1 MIQDKIKLRAKP
13 LLGNNDIT
21 VKDVVK
27 SDKDKNVCKLSD
39 ILSKERNPT
48 FIDDAHQLF

>member
-1 MIQDKIKLRAKP
+1 MIQDKIKLRVKP

-27 SDKDKNVCKLSD
+27 SDKDKNGLKLSN
-39 ILSKERNPT
+39 ILSKERNHT
-48 FIDDAHQLF
+48 LVDDSY